1 MLFEAIHGPA
11 IRQSRISTRWIF
23 LRAVLRDRSV
33 VIGSCIVVMVVAAA
47 LAAPLVS
54 FLLGHGP
61 VAQYPDTALDEMG
74 LPVGPSWAFPLGAD
88 GNGRDVLVRTLYGAQ
103 VSLLVGIPATTLAL
117 AIGSLAG
124 AVSGFFGGVVDR
136 VISQVIDVVLSFPF
150 VVTALSLLALNR
162 GGGGQPIIPP
172 MLVVILVIALF
183 SWTFFARLT
192 RGLVGELRQSPMVE
206 ASMTIGASRMR
217 TMMLDILPNVLP
229 TLVVYWAVQLP
240 ANIVAEATL
249 SFLGLG
255 IQAPLPSWGNMIAEA
270 QKTSLYQDQPWF
282 LAGPA
287 VALFLTVVG
296 FNTLSSGLRT
306 VLDPHRR
313 SI

>member
-1 MLFEAIHGPA
+1 MLFEAISVPA
-11 IRQSRISTRWIF
+11 ARQSRTSWHSTF
-23 LRAVLRDRSV
+23 LRTLLQDRSV
-33 VIGSCIVVMVVAAA
+33 LVGTCIVGLVLTAA
-47 LAAPLVS
+47 LAAPLAT

-61 VAQYPDTALDEMG
+61 VEQFPDTALDEMG
-74 LPVGPSWAFPLGAD
+74 LPVGPSLAFPLGAD

-103 VSLLVGIPATTLAL
+103 VSLMVGIPATTLAL
-117 AIGSLAG
+117 VIGSLAG
-124 AVSGFFGGVVDR
+124 VVGGFFGGTLDR
-136 VISQVIDVVLSFPF
+136 IISQCVDVILSFPF

-162 GGGGQPIIPP
+162 GAGQPIIPP

-192 RGLVGELRQSPMVE
+192 RGLVGELRHSPMVE
-206 ASMTIGASRMR
+206 ASVTIGASRLRIML
-217 TMMLDILPNVLP
+217 LDILPNVLP
-229 TLVVYWAVQLP
+229 TLLVYWAVQLP
-240 ANIVAEATL
+240 ANIIAEATL

-255 IQAPLPSWGNMIAEA
+255 IQAPLASWGNMIAEA

-296 FNTLSSGLRT
+296 FNTLSAGLRT